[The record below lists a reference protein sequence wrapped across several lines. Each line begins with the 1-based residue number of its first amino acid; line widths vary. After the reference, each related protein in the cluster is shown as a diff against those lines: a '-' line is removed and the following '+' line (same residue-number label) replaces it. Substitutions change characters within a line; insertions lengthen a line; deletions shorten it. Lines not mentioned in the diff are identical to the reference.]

1 MKVIEKPRQATTDLP
16 DAEALIREARQ
27 RQRRR
32 YSVFAVIVVL
42 VIAGASTAV
51 AIVTEA
57 VARIRGIGQERLL
70 HESVASGKTGRASES
85 GRPSVRLLEVSI
97 SSPRVE
103 AGCELR

>member
-57 VARIRGIGQERLL
+57 VARIRGIGQDRPGVRIGPAVR
-70 HESVASGKTGRASES
+70 SVARGLDQLAQSRS
-85 GRPSVRLLEVSI
+85 RL
-97 SSPRVE
+97 
-103 AGCELR
+103 